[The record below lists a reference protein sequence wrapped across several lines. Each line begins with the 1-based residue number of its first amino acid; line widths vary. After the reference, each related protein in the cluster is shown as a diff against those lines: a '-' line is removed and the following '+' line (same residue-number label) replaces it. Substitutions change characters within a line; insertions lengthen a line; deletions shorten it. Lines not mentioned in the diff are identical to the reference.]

1 MDSALLLVLTN
12 AGVAGVVII
21 LMIGGWLVPRWI
33 YKNLEKE
40 NKHLREA
47 LDLER
52 QSRKE
57 ALNQGVTTTNQLIGA
72 LVNLAEKR
80 HTGEQVALR
89 SGSKES
95 LCDGSGGLAGN
106 GGSARRRHARRL
118 RGPAGTW
125 RKPASRQPLSRATGT

>member
-12 AGVAGVVII
+12 AGVAGVVIV

-33 YKNLEKE
+33 YKNLGEE
-40 NKHLREA
+40 

-106 GGSARRRHARRL
+106 GGSARRKHARRL